1 MKTDKQLLR
10 IFEAVPDWIFQLAGL
25 PSPGRSTL
33 CSITIKELERSADA
47 VVVPDARDQPLT
59 VVEFQF
65 QKDERVYTR
74 TVMEMAAVQEL
85 HSMRPVQGLIFFG
98 YNNLDP
104 QTVPW
109 NRVVRSFL
117 LPDLIEALE
126 QEWSSHP
133 LVAVFSPVLGP
144 DENTV
149 EREAIEHY
157 RVIKYSDLPA
167 SCKATLLEV
176 FVSWLEQRLTHKG
189 KKEIEA
195 MLLGEL
201 PPLEETQSGKDLIQ
215 IGEQRGRERGLQEGW
230 EQAILA
236 FLAARH
242 GTVPADMEAKIRAL
256 SIDKANRL
264 VEDLPRLQTP
274 DDVIQWLARD

>member
-1 MKTDKQLLR
+1 MRTDKQLLR

-33 CSITIKELERSADA
+33 RSITIKELERSADA
-47 VVVPDARDQPLT
+47 VVVPDVPDQPLT

-74 TVMEMAAVQEL
+74 TVMEMAAIQEL
-85 HSMRPVQGLIFFG
+85 HAMLTVHGLIFFG

-117 LPDLIEALE
+117 LPELLTALE
-126 QEWSSHP
+126 RERSEHP
-133 LVAVFSPVLGP
+133 LIAVFKPLLDP
-144 DENTV
+144 DEQSV
-149 EREAIEHY
+149 EREAIDHY
-157 RVIKYSDLPA
+157 RAIKYGDLPA

-189 KKEIEA
+189 KEEIET

-201 PPLEETQSGKDLIQ
+201 PPLEETQSGKDLIR
-215 IGEQRGRERGLQEGW
+215 IGEQRGLQEGW

-242 GTVPADMEAKIRAL
+242 GDVPADLEAKIRTL

-264 VEDLPRLQTP
+264 VGRLPGLKTL
-274 DDVIQWLARD
+274 DDVTQWLAQE